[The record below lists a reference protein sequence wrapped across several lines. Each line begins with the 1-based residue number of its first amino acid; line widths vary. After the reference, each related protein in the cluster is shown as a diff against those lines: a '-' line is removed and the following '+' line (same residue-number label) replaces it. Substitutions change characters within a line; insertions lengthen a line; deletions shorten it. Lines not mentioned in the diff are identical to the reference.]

1 MSGMKAVV
9 LTGHGG
15 LDRLESHEDWPIPEP
30 GPGEVR
36 IRVAACGL
44 NNTDINT
51 RTAWYSQT
59 VTDGITATGGQ
70 AGYDDAD
77 ADTGS
82 WGNAKLRFPR
92 IQGADATGYVCAVG
106 AGVDPER
113 IGERVLVDPWLSG
126 AGGRT
131 DASDARYFGSEA
143 DGGFAEYAVVPS
155 TNALAVDTP
164 LSDAELATFPCAYG
178 TAENLIR
185 RTGLLPGE
193 TVVIAGASGGVG
205 SAALQLCRL
214 RGARIVAVS
223 SAGKADRL
231 RKLGADAVVD
241 RNAEDLEDGI
251 RAAAGGETDAAI
263 DVVGG
268 SQFPA
273 LVNTLRRGGRYA
285 SAGALSGPV
294 VAFDLRRLIYRD
306 LQLRGATVVPAGTM
320 QRIVGLI
327 ERGLLRPLLAGTFL
341 LRELAGAQRAFLEKR
356 HVGNLVVE
364 VPG

>member
-15 LDRLESHEDWPIPEP
+15 LDRLEYHEDWPIPEP

-113 IGERVLVDPWLSG
+113 IGERVLVDPWLPG

-131 DASDARYFGSEA
+131 DASDTRYFGSEA

-164 LSDAELATFPCAYG
+164 LSDAELATFPC
-178 TAENLIR
+178 
-185 RTGLLPGE
+185 
-193 TVVIAGASGGVG
+193 ASGGVG

-241 RNAEDLEDGI
+241 RNAGDLEDGI
-251 RAAAGGETDAAI
+251 RATAGGETDAAI

-273 LVNTLRRGGRYA
+273 LVNTLRRVGRYA
-285 SAGALSGPV
+285 SAGALSGTV
-294 VAFDLRRLIYRD
+294 VAFDLRRLIYSD

-327 ERGLLRPLLAGTFL
+327 ERGLLRPLLAGTFP